1 MIKVSVVVPVY
12 NVEAYLAKCLDSLV
26 NQTLQQMEIIVVND
40 GATDNSQKIID
51 EYAAKGYRYVGYIPT
66 NIDVY
71 GKMDNIDL
79 IFELEL

>member
-1 MIKVSVVVPVY
+1 MEC
-12 NVEAYLAKCLDSLV
+12 NVMKKYEYV
-26 NQTLQQMEIIVVND
+26 NLKIGKILSSKSEEHRR
-40 GATDNSQKIID
+40 IID